1 MKILMYIQNIHVM
14 SEIMSEIKCQLKTA
28 SKYKSFS
35 KCLQYFLF
43 FFHNFKI
50 SYNEINLDQLRT

>member
-1 MKILMYIQNIHVM
+1 M

-43 FFHNFKI
+43 LFHNFKI
-50 SYNEINLDQLRT
+50 SYSEINLDQLRT